1 MNHLHIAAR
10 LAQGFLAATIV
21 IAIVMAID
29 LALQIGQLTGGHYVS

>member
-21 IAIVMAID
+21 AAILMGMN
-29 LALQIGQLTGGHYVS
+29 LALQIGQITGGFYVS